1 MSELENYELEE
12 LLKQLKVMRIKNYW
26 CFLKQKTVRWK
37 NY

>member
-12 LLKQLKVMRIKNYW
+12 LLKQLKVMCIKNYW
-26 CFLKQKTVRWK
+26 CFLKKNIVIRK